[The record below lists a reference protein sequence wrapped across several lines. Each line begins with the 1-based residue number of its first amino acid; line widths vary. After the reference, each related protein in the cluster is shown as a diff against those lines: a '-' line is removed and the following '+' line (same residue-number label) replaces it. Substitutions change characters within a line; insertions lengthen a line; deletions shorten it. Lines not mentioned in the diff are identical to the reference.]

1 MGDQVSERKLDL
13 TSWQENWAN
22 SADFQFGLA
31 ELNNVVA
38 REELLRIAAARLQ
51 ESGPS
56 AEREE
61 LFLDRNE
68 GSVTVRASVRTV
80 EKTKLEVPSGDEEN
94 GAAGPKAG
102 RQRPPKIEA

>member
-56 AEREE
+56 EEREE
-61 LFLDRNE
+61 LYLDRY
-68 GSVTVRASVRTV
+68 
-80 EKTKLEVPSGDEEN
+80 
-94 GAAGPKAG
+94 
-102 RQRPPKIEA
+102 

>member
-1 MGDQVSERKLDL
+1 MGDQVSERKMDL
-13 TSWQENWAN
+13 ASWQENWVN

-51 ESGPS
+51 ESG
-56 AEREE
+56 AGYFQRELREE
-61 LFLDRNE
+61 RFE
-68 GSVTVRASVRTV
+68 EYSSTAQ
-80 EKTKLEVPSGDEEN
+80 KTKLETVPNVDEEN
-94 GAAGPKAG
+94 APKAG